1 MPQAIRVGLI
11 GGGWPGG
18 KHAEGYKAAGG
29 FELAAVADL
38 IPARRKK
45 LIETFGNLRE
55 YSDATELLKDVQ
67 IDAVSVCLPNAL
79 HAPIVL
85 AALKAGKHVICET
98 PPTISAG
105 EARKLASAA
114 TKAGKVLTYA
124 FQRRFGGP
132 EQAAAQA
139 IQKGYI
145 GNVQHVRA
153 SWMRTRSVPAGS
165 DWWYL
170 DNARSGGGVVM
181 DLGVQMLDLAWHL
194 MGQPR
199 PTSVYAITNRRF
211 RDAAPAEVKYD
222 VEDAASILMRFDGD
236 KSLELDVTWAI
247 NQPPRRQ
254 GTVCRL
260 HADQGA
266 IEVYTPHG
274 PVLYRKFGAKGEA
287 NEAPLK
293 TPKVI
298 GYHAMM
304 RNFRACIAGTSKPVF
319 GAGDGVAL
327 MQMIEAIYKS
337 AASGKSVEIRGGRE
351 NETVEP
357 SV

>member
-1 MPQAIRVGLI
+1 
-11 GGGWPGG
+11 
-18 KHAEGYKAAGG
+18 
-29 FELAAVADL
+29 
-38 IPARRKK
+38 
-45 LIETFGNLRE
+45 
-55 YSDATELLKDVQ
+55 
-67 IDAVSVCLPNAL
+67 
-79 HAPIVL
+79 
-85 AALKAGKHVICET
+85 
-98 PPTISAG
+98 
-105 EARKLASAA
+105 
-114 TKAGKVLTYA
+114 
-124 FQRRFGGP
+124 
-132 EQAAAQA
+132 
-139 IQKGYI
+139 
-145 GNVQHVRA
+145 
-153 SWMRTRSVPAGS
+153 
-165 DWWYL
+165 
-170 DNARSGGGVVM
+170 
-181 DLGVQMLDLAWHL
+181 
-194 MGQPR
+194 
-199 PTSVYAITNRRF
+199 
-211 RDAAPAEVKYD
+211 
-222 VEDAASILMRFDGD
+222 MRFEGD

-319 GAGDGVAL
+319 SAGDGVAL